1 MFAIGVSCRIKGEFW
16 HIELGKSLAARPSG
30 EPDWAIPTPKIYGV
44 LNLLVLLFEPQKNLQ
59 ERDLLSIARQ
69 S

>member
-1 MFAIGVSCRIKGEFW
+1 MAIVF
-16 HIELGKSLAARPSG
+16 LQDPVG
-30 EPDWAIPTPKIYGV
+30 EPDKTIPTPKVYGV
-44 LNLLVLLFEPQKNLQ
+44 LNLLVLLFEPKKNLQ